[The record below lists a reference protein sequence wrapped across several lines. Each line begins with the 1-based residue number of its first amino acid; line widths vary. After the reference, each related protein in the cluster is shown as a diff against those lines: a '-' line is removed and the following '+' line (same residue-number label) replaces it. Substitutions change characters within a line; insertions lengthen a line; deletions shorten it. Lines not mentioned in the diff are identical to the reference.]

1 MDIKQIAFLEKEL
14 KLFGMAYVK
23 NGEFV
28 PNALHSSSSNS
39 SDGYNSTQIIY
50 PYLNFSRVEYI
61 FRTLFLQLCANKNE
75 TRPRIFFINK
85 IQHNLNTRSD
95 DPRSLLEIGQH
106 IVPIIRMGVGFQV
119 IFYSIKIMGI
129 LLYFYD
135 VAVLSVTPKGEKMS
149 FFK

>member
-50 PYLNFSRVEYI
+50 PYLNFSRVEYPK
-61 FRTLFLQLCANKNE
+61 TTMLVKK
-75 TRPRIFFINK
+75 TR
-85 IQHNLNTRSD
+85 Q
-95 DPRSLLEIGQH
+95 
-106 IVPIIRMGVGFQV
+106 
-119 IFYSIKIMGI
+119 
-129 LLYFYD
+129 
-135 VAVLSVTPKGEKMS
+135 
-149 FFK
+149 